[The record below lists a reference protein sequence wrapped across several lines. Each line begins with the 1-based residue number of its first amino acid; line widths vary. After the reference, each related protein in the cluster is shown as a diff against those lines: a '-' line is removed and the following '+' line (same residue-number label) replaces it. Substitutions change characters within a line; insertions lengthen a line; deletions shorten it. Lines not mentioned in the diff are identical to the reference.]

1 MLATSFNCFLARRDG
16 CVPLA
21 AVAAPRDPEARHGGR
36 ARGGAA
42 RVGGAG
48 PAEECERDGPP
59 ADAAGLCRPRGGAAL
74 SLACGPSP
82 RRRSD
87 GAPSTTAPSPV
98 ATSPRASSHTP
109 TRHAAARQVWRP
121 SLAEQRRSDPA
132 GVGWTWERK
141 AGLGTMWRLD
151 DELLRAVL
159 CCTAEPSP
167 NNPNPA
173 RLGPPCLSTVSSS
186 QPGALL
192 DGLSHALRRTLCLEG
207 ARRRARLRARL
218 RVRSTRLRSGGH
230 ASIASHPRT
239 GWRRRRA
246 SKRELTTN
254 PNPNPD
260 PNPSPHPRQTM
271 CFLSKRKLSAR
282 EIEGDLAAE
291 IEIELEIG
299 AELGAAPRRRSLG
312 ARSARSGASSPR
324 DPQPPRRAS
333 WPVASLYA
341 ARCVAPAR

>member
-1 MLATSFNCFLARRDG
+1 MGLLPTPRDYAAREAARHCRSLADHLLDADPMARPAPPLRHLSPPRPVHRPTRPHEKPSLGRCGDLRSLSRGGVTRPASAGRGSARR
-16 CVPLA
+16 A
-21 AVAAPRDPEARHGGR
+21 SARCGG
-36 ARGGAA
+36 
-42 RVGGAG
+42 
-48 PAEECERDGPP
+48 
-59 ADAAGLCRPRGGAAL
+59 
-74 SLACGPSP
+74 
-82 RRRSD
+82 
-87 GAPSTTAPSPV
+87 STT
-98 ATSPRASSHTP
+98 SSCARCQLHRPTLTQQPHPCTP
-109 TRHAAARQVWRP
+109 HSTHRVF
-121 SLAEQRRSDPA
+121 
-132 GVGWTWERK
+132 
-141 AGLGTMWRLD
+141 
-151 DELLRAVL
+151 
-159 CCTAEPSP
+159 
-167 NNPNPA
+167 
-173 RLGPPCLSTVSSS
+173 STVPSS

-218 RVRSTRLRSGGH
+218 RVRSTRHRSGAH

-246 SKRELTTN
+246 SKRGLTTN

-271 CFLSKRKLSAR
+271 CFLSKRKLTAR

-299 AELGAAPRRRSLG
+299 AELGGAAPRRRSLG

-333 WPVASLYA
+333 WPVAPLYA
-341 ARCVAPAR
+341 ARCVVAPARG